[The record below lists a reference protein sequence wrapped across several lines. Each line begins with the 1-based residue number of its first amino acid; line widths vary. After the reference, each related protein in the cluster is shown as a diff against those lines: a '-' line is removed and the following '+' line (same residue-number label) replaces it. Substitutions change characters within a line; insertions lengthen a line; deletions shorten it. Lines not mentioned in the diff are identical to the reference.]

1 MVSYWLLCFDKW
13 LSVIW
18 KFTLA
23 FQQLRIIKEV
33 RGMKNYMLFHNDFQ
47 ALPGGSIAMFQM
59 VPFDPNLHLFQ
70 PQYQYLLPHMGHPWQ
85 LQHPDAKPWNV
96 LLRQHHLG
104 LWPAFFIVSWMF
116 TLIALLGLVTT
127 CGTRGGSGSLRDPLV
142 LVWIRLVMTC
152 TLLTFS
158 FWYIYRVLQRW

>member
-1 MVSYWLLCFDKW
+1 MISYWLLFFNKW

-18 KFTLA
+18 KFALA
-23 FQQLRIIKEV
+23 FQQLRIIKGV
-33 RGMKNYMLFHNDFQ
+33 RGMKNYMPFHNHFQ
-47 ALPGGSIAMFQM
+47 ALSGCSIAMFQM
-59 VPFDPNLHLFQ
+59 VPFDPNLQLFQ

-96 LLRQHHLG
+96 LLRLHHLG

-127 CGTRGGSGSLRDPLV
+127 CGTRGGSGFLWDPLV
-142 LVWIRLVMTC
+142 LVWIRLEMTC
-152 TLLTFS
+152 MLLTFS
-158 FWYIYRVLQRW
+158 FWYIYHVLQRW